1 MELSYPQAVRIMQ
14 EAPPA
19 TVFVALREVL
29 AQRDWHARLWVA
41 EYRQSGLCSVDDAD
55 GAHDHVSVH
64 DSWHGRVFA
73 ADRVQIKDDGDR
85 RIVGVPLMNR
95 GHRLGVLEVSAP
107 AGVTDADVDTIAD
120 VGDAL
125 AHEIALADG
134 LTDHFERARRARAL
148 TVAAEMQWA
157 LLPATAHVAAEY
169 SVAGLLEPAYSV
181 AGDAFDW
188 AFEPDHVTLAVCDG
202 VNRGVPAA
210 MAMTLCMA
218 ALRNARRAAVTLA
231 DQASLADQAL
241 YAHYTGKSYV
251 AALLMRLDV
260 ASARMTVVDAGSPKL
275 LRMRSGKVSAIELDA
290 QLPLGMFE
298 ETRYREQVLKLA
310 PGDRLIV
317 VSDGVHAAPAH
328 DPFGDAALAAAV
340 SSSRLLPAQE
350 TVRHVIAAM
359 HEHHRGAEL
368 DDDAVVV
375 CLDWNGRAE

>member
-14 EAPPA
+14 EASPA
-19 TVFVALREVL
+19 MVFVALREVL
-29 AQRDWHARLWVA
+29 AQRDWHARLWVI
-41 EYRQSGLCSVDDAD
+41 EYRQAGLCSVDDAD
-55 GAHDHVSVH
+55 GSHAHVSVR
-64 DSWHGRVFA
+64 DSWQGRVFA
-73 ADRVQIKDDGDR
+73 ADRAQIQDDGQR
-85 RIVGVPLMNR
+85 RVVGVPLTHR
-95 GHRLGVLEVSAP
+95 GHRLGVLEVSTP
-107 AGVTDADVDTIAD
+107 ATISEADVDTIAD

-125 AHEIALADG
+125 AHEVALADG

-157 LLPATAHVAAEY
+157 LLPATAHVTDAY

-188 AFEPDHVTLAVCDG
+188 AFEPDHLTLAVCDG

-241 YAHYTGKSYV
+241 FAHFSGKSYV

-260 ASARMTVVDAGSPKL
+260 RSNQLTVVDAGSPKL
-275 LRMRSGKVSAIELDA
+275 LQVRSGQIRVVELDE

-298 ETRYREQVLKLA
+298 ETKYREQVVDLA
-310 PGDRLIV
+310 PGDRLII
-317 VSDGVHAAPAH
+317 VSDGVHAAPEH

-340 SSSRLLPAQE
+340 SSSRLLSAQE
-350 TVRHVIAAM
+350 TVRHLMAAM
-359 HEHHRGAEL
+359 HEHNRDAEL